1 MTWGVGLDVGNTRCT
16 AVIAVP
22 DAEPVIIDHE
32 SVLHH
37 ALDGTI
43 ALGTAHTHS
52 PGVRRF
58 LDRITTDNEAAASQR
73 TRGEELVA
81 TALYCLVAEVHSLT
95 DQPLRIVAAIPP
107 NFSARSV
114 ATLRTALDNMDLDY
128 IELAPHSE
136 AIDAYDLHS
145 GITDSGITTG
155 ERSARGAAILAVP
168 RVPVTAVPDIEQ
180 VQGPEDTLNT
190 VDTVDTVDAEDAPSR
205 RPVYLAAAVA
215 GLLTAAACALA
226 VFIGSAPT
234 TQVPEI
240 RDAAVPVYAE
250 VAPPTDPVTLGEVPI
265 QFPTAAPVAAVP
277 QNRTPTQRYQTP
289 TQDAFLV
296 DEFDYVPSEDESVEP
311 LASEIPAVDDYEG
324 GGEQTDPVDTGT
336 TDPEPVDPE
345 PVDPQPVDPE
355 PVDPQPTDPELAPE
369 ITP

>member
-37 ALDGTI
+37 APDGTI
-43 ALGTAHTHS
+43 ALGTADTHS

-58 LDRITTDNEAAASQR
+58 LDRVTTDNEAAASQR

-136 AIDAYDLHS
+136 TIDACDLYFD
-145 GITDSGITTG
+145 ITDSDITDSDITTG

-168 RVPVTAVPDIEQ
+168 RAPVTAVPDIEQ
-180 VQGPEDTLNT
+180 VPEPEDALTT
-190 VDTVDTVDAEDAPSR
+190 QDAPSR
-205 RPVYLAAAVA
+205 RPVYVAAAVA

-240 RDAAVPVYAE
+240 RDAAVPAYAE
-250 VAPPTDPVTLGEVPI
+250 VATPTDPATLREVPI
-265 QFPTAAPVAAVP
+265 QFPTAAPVAAVQ
-277 QNRTPTQRYQTP
+277 QNRTPTQRYQAP
-289 TQDAFLV
+289 TQDVFLV
-296 DEFDYVPSEDESVEP
+296 DEFDYVPTEDESVEP
-311 LASEIPAVDDYEG
+311 LASEIPAVDDYDVS
-324 GGEQTDPVDTGT
+324 GEQTDPVDPGT

>member
-37 ALDGTI
+37 APDGTI

-58 LDRITTDNEAAASQR
+58 LDRVTTDNEAAPTQR

-81 TALYCLVAEVHSLT
+81 TALYCLVTEVHSLT
-95 DQPLRIVAAIPP
+95 DQPLRIVAAVPP
-107 NFSARSV
+107 TFSARSV

-128 IELAPHSE
+128 IGLAPHSE
-136 AIDAYDLHS
+136 TLGAYNLDS
-145 GITDSGITTG
+145 DITDSDITTG

-168 RVPVTAVPDIEQ
+168 RAPVTAVPDIEQ
-180 VQGPEDTLNT
+180 APETAETLI
-190 VDTVDTVDAEDAPSR
+190 TVDAEDAPSR

-226 VFIGSAPT
+226 ALIGNAPT

-240 RDAAVPVYAE
+240 RDAAVPAYAE
-250 VAPPTDPVTLGEVPI
+250 IAPPTDPAPLREVPI

-277 QNRTPTQRYQTP
+277 QNRTPTQRYQAP
-289 TQDAFLV
+289 TQDARLV

-311 LASEIPAVDDYEG
+311 LASEIPAVDDYDA
-324 GGEQTDPVDTGT
+324 GGEQTDPVDPGT
-336 TDPEPVDPE
+336 TDPE

-355 PVDPQPTDPELAPE
+355 PVDPQPTDPEQAPE
-369 ITP
+369 TTP

>member
-22 DAEPVIIDHE
+22 DAEPVIIDLE
-32 SVLHH
+32 SVLHN
-37 ALDGTI
+37 APDGTI
-43 ALGTAHTHS
+43 ALGSTEAHS

-58 LDRITTDNEAAASQR
+58 LDRIVAPNEAEIDTDTEAVPDQR

-81 TALYCLVAEVHSLT
+81 TALYCLVAEVHRLT

-107 NFSARSV
+107 NFSDRSV
-114 ATLRTALDNMDLDY
+114 AALRTALDNMDLDY
-128 IELAPHSE
+128 IELAPHTE
-136 AIDAYDLHS
+136 ALGACDL
-145 GITDSGITTG
+145 DSDMSPG

-168 RVPVTAVPDIEQ
+168 RAPLAVVPDVAQLPE
-180 VQGPEDTLNT
+180 PEDTP
-190 VDTVDTVDAEDAPSR
+190 DTTEDAPSR
-205 RPVYLAAAVA
+205 RPVYIAAAVA

-226 VFIGSAPT
+226 VFIGHAPT

-250 VAPPTDPVTLGEVPI
+250 VAEPPTVPVTVHEVPI

-277 QNRTPTQRYQTP
+277 QNRTPAQRYQPP
-289 TQDAFLV
+289 TQDALMV
-296 DEFDYVPSEDESVEP
+296 DEFDQVPTEDESVEP
-311 LASEIPAVDDYEG
+311 LATDDYDV
-324 GGEQTDPVDTGT
+324 GGEPTNPVDPGT

-345 PVDPQPVDPE
+345 PVDPE
-355 PVDPQPTDPELAPE
+355 PVDPQPTDPEQLPE
-369 ITP
+369 TTP

>member
-16 AVIAVP
+16 AVLAVP

-37 ALDGTI
+37 APDGTI

-58 LDRITTDNEAAASQR
+58 LDRVTTDNEAAPTQR

-81 TALYCLVAEVHSLT
+81 TALYCLVTEVHSLT

-114 ATLRTALDNMDLDY
+114 DTLRTALDSMDLDY
-128 IELAPHSE
+128 IELAPYS
-136 AIDAYDLHS
+136 ATLGAYNL
-145 GITDSGITTG
+145 DSDITTG
-155 ERSARGAAILAVP
+155 ERSARGAAVLAVP
-168 RVPVTAVPDIEQ
+168 RAPVTAVPDIEPA
-180 VQGPEDTLNT
+180 PETEDILST
-190 VDTVDTVDAEDAPSR
+190 DDAPSR
-205 RPVYLAAAVA
+205 RPVYLSAAVA

-240 RDAAVPVYAE
+240 RDAAVPAYAE
-250 VAPPTDPVTLGEVPI
+250 IAPPTDPAPLREVPI
-265 QFPTAAPVAAVP
+265 QFPTAAPVAVVP
-277 QNRTPTQRYQTP
+277 QNRTPTPRYQAP
-289 TQDAFLV
+289 TQDALPV
-296 DEFDYVPSEDESVEP
+296 DEFDDVPTEDESVEP
-311 LASEIPAVDDYEG
+311 LASEIPAVDDYDV
-324 GGEQTDPVDTGT
+324 GGEQTDPVDPGT
-336 TDPEPVDPE
+336 TDPEPVDPQ

-355 PVDPQPTDPELAPE
+355 PVDPQPVDPQPVDPEQAPE
-369 ITP
+369 TTP